1 MEYKGFHTMWYR
13 FDSQNVK
20 YIRKF
25 PIDTIPEN
33 TDTGYTDWKR
43 GTGPLGEQQYINVS
57 NGVRR
62 ACLGVPKK
70 PETKLKM
77 REAKLGVP
85 KTVEHRYNL
94 SLAHKRRRVKNGK
107 TQSNK
112 ITEARLGQTS

>member
-13 FDSQNVK
+13 FDSKNVK

-25 PIDTIPEN
+25 PIDTVPEN
-33 TDTGYTDWKR
+33 NEGYTEWKR
-43 GTGPLGEQQYINVS
+43 GTGPLMGQQYINVA
-57 NGVRR
+57 NGVSK
-62 ACLGVPKK
+62 ACKGIPKK

-77 REAKLGVP
+77 RLAKLGVP